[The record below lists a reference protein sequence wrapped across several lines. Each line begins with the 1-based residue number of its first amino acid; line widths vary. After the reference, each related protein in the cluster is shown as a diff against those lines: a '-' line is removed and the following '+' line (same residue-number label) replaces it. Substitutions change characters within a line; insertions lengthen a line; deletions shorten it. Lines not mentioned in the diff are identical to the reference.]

1 MKQQFLVFFAL
12 LVGFVGCCIENPAG
26 DMTPTSYKGQ
36 LTATGEKCVDV
47 VFEEPA
53 MTSYSLTL
61 RARQIECYKGS
72 NIQLLFGGRMVYD
85 FCASGLR
92 SNTQFR
98 LKFTLRSFRLRYTL
112 GRAQTLNVQARWTPA
127 LKELATGGGPS
138 VPSLPSVDPTT
149 TTRKTTV
156 RPTPPPVP
164 KGSTSDGCRIMD
176 PSALFSADSVY
187 DRAANTTSCE
197 QYNFGMWDAIT
208 RNIVFKYQPTQLDC
222 SAGQDITLRD
232 MYDRKLL
239 SICDTGRDK
248 AGYIYQAGYNI
259 QFLGIRF
266 EKKQGSR
273 MQIKKVEFLVD
284 KKSVED
290 EAKSYNTAVE
300 DDNYERYPK
309 SCGRASVAMSR
320 SGLRIINGAE
330 ARPHSHPW
338 QVKVVTTNGRSVGNC
353 GGSLINNQW
362 VLTAAHCLS
371 NDKSKMSVQL
381 GAHDYTRLE
390 EGKVSVAVERMVGHA
405 DYDERRIVNDI
416 ALLKLAHPVAFSDQ
430 IQPVCLPKSDP
441 EPQTSIISGWGKTSD
456 QDGSTS
462 DVLMQVA
469 GKLNDR
475 AVCRKFGIDK
485 KQICF
490 GSEGSKGFKSSCQGD
505 SGGPLTT
512 QRADGARVLNGVTS
526 FGAAETCYGHSVYVN
541 VYAYLDWIEQNMQ
554 N

>member
-36 LTATGEKCVDV
+36 LTAGSEKCVDV
-47 VFEEPA
+47 VFEKSA
-53 MTSYSLTL
+53 MTSYSLTMK
-61 RARQIECYKGS
+61 ARKIECSMGS
-72 NIQLLFGGRMVYD
+72 NIQLLISGRMMFD
-85 FCASGLR
+85 FCKGGLK

-98 LKFTLRSFRLRYTL
+98 LRFRLPSFKLRYTL
-112 GRAQTLNVQARWTPA
+112 GGAQTLNVQAEWTPP
-127 LKELATGGGPS
+127 LKELATGG
-138 VPSLPSVDPTT
+138 DPTT
-149 TTRKTTV
+149 TTQKAIV

-164 KGSTSDGCRIMD
+164 KGSTPDGCRIMD

-187 DRAANTTSCE
+187 DRAANTASCE

-208 RNIVFKYQPTQLDC
+208 RNIVFKFQPTQLDC

-239 SICDTGRDK
+239 SICETGRDN
-248 AGYIYQAGYNI
+248 AGYVYQAGYNI

-290 EAKSYNTAVE
+290 EAKTDNTAEE
-300 DDNYERYPK
+300 DVNYERYPK
-309 SCGRASVAMSR
+309 SCGRASVPMSL

-338 QVKVVTTNGRSVGNC
+338 QVKVVKTNGRSVGNC
-353 GGSLINNQW
+353 GGSLINSQW

-371 NDKSKMSVQL
+371 DDNMKMSVQL

-405 DYDERRIVNDI
+405 DYDKRRIVNDI

-441 EPQTSIISGWGKTSD
+441 EPQTSIISGWGKTND
-456 QDGSTS
+456 QDGSSS

-475 AVCRKFGIDK
+475 AVCRKFGIDE

-526 FGAAETCYGHSVYVN
+526 FGSAETCYDHSVYVN